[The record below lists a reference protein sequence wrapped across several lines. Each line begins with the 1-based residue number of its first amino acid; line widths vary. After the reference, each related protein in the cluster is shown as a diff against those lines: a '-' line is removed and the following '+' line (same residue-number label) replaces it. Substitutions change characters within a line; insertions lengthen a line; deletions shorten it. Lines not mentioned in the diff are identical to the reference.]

1 MRIFRAALSAIPA
14 AFFLAAAP
22 AIAGPCDGVARI
34 SAADVRIVRATEI
47 GPDAPFTPPFPG
59 AAPIQDRFCRIEGL
73 IEKEIGFELWLP
85 ERGAWNGRLLVGGVG
100 GQAGTFDYRELDRGI
115 RRHYAAAS
123 TDTGHKADDRH
134 WLLNRPDRAANY
146 AERAN
151 HLLALRMK
159 AMLAAHYGAGPRH
172 AFFVGC
178 SGGGRQALTEVQR
191 YPDDYD
197 GVIAGAPGVDTP
209 GMSARRMWEMQQH
222 SRFGTLMSAADW
234 RRVADAAVA
243 SCDLLDGVR
252 DGVIDDPRRCGF
264 DPASLACRGAK
275 SPSCLT
281 ADQIAAVRSLYAP
294 LHDETGHRL
303 DDGLL
308 PGIPI
313 SPTPLPE
320 PFTPGPPYLA
330 VSLFGDGVHADPNWD
345 PRSFNLSRDLP
356 AIDRVMN
363 LHADDPDIRRFLR
376 RGGKLILYHGWA
388 DPLVAP
394 QSTIAYHR
402 ALLARSAPQ
411 AAGAIRLFMAPGMD
425 HCRGGAGPDLF
436 GGAGGDA
443 PIPDPRHD
451 MLSALERWVDRGVP
465 PQRIVASR
473 IVDGRLVRTRPLC
486 AWPAR
491 ARYVG
496 RGSTDE
502 ASSFICTMEKG

>member
-1 MRIFRAALSAIPA
+1 VRPFRVALSALPA
-14 AFFLAAAP
+14 AMFLAAAP
-22 AIAGPCDGVARI
+22 AAANACEGIVKTAV
-34 SAADVRIVRATEI
+34 ADVRVVRATEV
-47 GPDAPFTPPFPG
+47 GPATPLTAPFPG
-59 AAPIQDRFCRIEGL
+59 AAPIRERFCRIEGL

-85 ERGAWNGRLLVGGVG
+85 ERATWNGRLLVGGVG
-100 GQAGTFDYRELDRGI
+100 GQAGTLNYRELDRGI

-151 HLLALRMK
+151 HLLAVKAK
-159 AMLAAHYGAGPRH
+159 AMVAAFYGASARN

-191 YPDDYD
+191 YPEDFD

-209 GMSARRMWEMQQH
+209 EMSARRMWEMQQH
-222 SRFGTLMSAADW
+222 SRLGALVTAADW
-234 RRVADAAVA
+234 SLVARSAVA
-243 SCDLLDGVR
+243 SCDALDGVR
-252 DGVIDDPRRCGF
+252 DGIIDDPTRCGF
-264 DPASLACRGAK
+264 DPGSLACRGAK
-275 SPSCLT
+275 TPSCLT
-281 ADQIAAVRSLYAP
+281 ADQIDAVRLLYAP
-294 LHDETGHRL
+294 LRDETGRRL

-308 PGIPI
+308 AGVPV

-345 PRSFNLSRDLP
+345 PRTFDLSRDLP

-363 LHADDPDIRRFLR
+363 LHANDPDIRRFVA
-376 RGGKLILYHGWA
+376 RGGRLILYHGWA

-394 QSTIAYHR
+394 QSTLAYHR
-402 ALLARSAPQ
+402 AVLARSGPQ
-411 AAGAIRLFMAPGMD
+411 AARAVRLFMAPGVD

-443 PIPDPRHD
+443 PIPDAGHD
-451 MLSALERWVDRGVP
+451 LLSALERWVDRRRP
-465 PQRIVASR
+465 PERIVASKS
-473 IVDGRLVRTRPLC
+473 IDGRIVRTRPLC
-486 AWPAR
+486 AWPLH

-496 RGSTDE
+496 HGSTDD
-502 ASSFICTMEKG
+502 ASNFTCTREQS

>member
-1 MRIFRAALSAIPA
+1 VRALRVALSAVPA
-14 AFFLAAAP
+14 ALFLAAAP
-22 AIAGPCDGVARI
+22 AAASPCEGLAKAFVP
-34 SAADVRIVRATEI
+34 DVRVVRATEV
-47 GPDAPFTPPFPG
+47 GPDRPLTPPFPG
-59 AAPIQDRFCRIEGL
+59 AAPIRDRFCRVEGL

-85 ERGAWNGRLLVGGVG
+85 APGVWNGRLLVGGVG
-100 GQAGTFDYRELDRGI
+100 GQAGAFNYRELDRGV

-151 HLLALRMK
+151 HLLAVRVK
-159 AMLAAHYGAGPRH
+159 AMLAAFYGAGPRH

-191 YPDDYD
+191 YPQDFD

-209 GMSARRMWEMQQH
+209 EMSARRMWEMQQH
-222 SRFGTLMSAADW
+222 SRFGTLMTAADW
-234 RRVADAAVA
+234 KRVADSAVA
-243 SCDLLDGVR
+243 SCDTLDGVR

-264 DPASLACRGAK
+264 DPAGLACRGTKA
-275 SPSCLT
+275 PSCLT
-281 ADQIAAVRSLYAP
+281 ADQIAAVRLLYAP
-294 LHDETGHRL
+294 LHDETGRRL

-308 PGIPI
+308 PGVPV

-345 PRSFNLSRDLP
+345 PRTFSLSRDLP

-363 LHADDPDIRRFLR
+363 LHADDPDIRQFVAH
-376 RGGKLILYHGWA
+376 GGKLILYHGWA

-394 QSTIAYHR
+394 QSTLAYHR
-402 ALLARSAPQ
+402 AVLARSGRR
-411 AAGAIRLFMAPGMD
+411 AAGAVRLFMAPGVD

-443 PIPDPRHD
+443 PIPDAGHD
-451 MLSALERWVDRGVP
+451 LLSALERWVERRTP
-465 PQRIVASR
+465 PERIVASKDL
-473 IVDGRLVRTRPLC
+473 DGRIVRTRPLC
-486 AWPAR
+486 AWPAQ
-491 ARYVG
+491 ARYAG
-496 RGSTDE
+496 HGSTDD
-502 ASSFICTMEKG
+502 ASNFKCTKEKI